1 MSEIADRADRAAR
14 VRALDTDGSFI
25 IQAPAGSGKTE
36 LLIQRFLA
44 LLARV
49 DAPEEVVAITFTRKA
64 AGEMRNRIVDAL
76 TASRTGVAPHSE
88 HERIT
93 QQLAA
98 DALRRDAQ
106 RAWGLAD
113 NPGRMRIRTIDS
125 LSRSLTSQMPLLSGL
140 GPVPEPQD
148 DATDLYREA
157 ARETLA
163 QLEDPQWSDEVAA
176 LLMHLNN
183 DTARAEQLL
192 AGLLARRDQW
202 LRHQQRFDRAALTE
216 ALANLVRDR
225 LQRVRDA
232 FADDVT
238 PELLMCIANAAP
250 ELHATGSAPAFRE
263 IAESRRL
270 PEARPSQLA
279 AWCSIAQFL
288 LTSEPKPQ
296 VRKQAGVKQGFL
308 PPSESGISAD
318 VRARRQHAKDC
329 MQALLVRVAQT
340 PGLIAALIEVRRLP
354 PPYYKDEQ
362 WRLIAALSPMLRLAL
377 AQLEVIFRVR
387 GVVDFPQLLIGAN
400 RALGE
405 PEAPTDLALILDY
418 RIRHL
423 LVDEFQDTS
432 LSQYELVRR
441 LTLGWQPGDGRT
453 LFVVGDPMQSIY
465 RFREA
470 EVALFLRARNDGI
483 GAVALES
490 LTLTR
495 NFRSQAGI
503 VDWVNRVFSAVLPRH
518 EDIATGAIPYS
529 ASLPTKPRLAGDAVQ
544 IHVLGSRLAEAGR
557 VIELVRGALAEQSD
571 QRIAILVRSRAH
583 LHDIVPA
590 LKRAGLRFRAIEIE
604 VLAHRPAVQDVHALT
619 RALLHPADRV
629 AWLSVLRAPWC
640 GLTLTDLERLVSDQR
655 DGILWVRMTDADVVA
670 TLSSDGQ
677 ARLRR
682 LLEAISPARQ
692 RRGRDDLRIR
702 VESAW
707 INLGGPACVQEQ
719 TDLEDVQV
727 YLDLLEALA
736 QGGDL
741 EDLQALED
749 ELDKLYAVADLQA
762 PETLQLMTIH
772 KAKGL
777 EFDTVILPGLSAAT
791 GADDTQLL
799 RWIERPRADG
809 GSDLLLGAMTAS
821 GGADDAIYAAI
832 ARLSNERQEH
842 EDGRVLY
849 VAATRAVKRLHLM
862 AQPKAIAG
870 ADGEV
875 RADVPT
881 KGALLGKLWPVVE
894 ADVQRAVAA
903 GALNATA
910 QAVLANDPMR
920 YPLRRVPLSWTAP
933 SPPPPV
939 AWQQLQQEENTREA
953 VVEFSW
959 VGESARHVGTV
970 VHLFLQRMA
979 HVGVE
984 AWDAEHMTRID
995 PVLRNALKQEGVPAS
1010 ELDAAHQRVQ
1020 LALSGVR
1027 DDARA
1032 RWMLSASRLDA
1043 NSEYRL
1049 AGELD
1054 GAFVNVVFDRTFVD
1068 DDGVRWIV
1076 DYKTG
1081 MHEGGDVDTFLD
1093 SERERYRSQLE
1104 RYARLLS
1111 RSEKRPIRLGLYFPL
1126 LKGWREW
1133 PAER

>member
-1 MSEIADRADRAAR
+1 MSSGAERSDRAAR
-14 VRALDTDGSFI
+14 VRALDTECSFI

-36 LLIQRFLA
+36 LLIQRYLA

-49 DAPEEVVAITFTRKA
+49 DQPEEVVAVTFTRKA

-76 TASRTGVAPHSE
+76 TASRTGVAARTE
-88 HERIT
+88 HEWIT

-98 DALRRDAQ
+98 AALRRDAQ

-163 QLEDPQWSDEVAA
+163 QLEDPQWSDQVAA

-216 ALANLVRDR
+216 ALANLVRER
-225 LQRVRDA
+225 LQRARDELA
-232 FADDVT
+232 NDAV
-238 PELLMCIANAAP
+238 PELLVCVANAAAR
-250 ELHATGSAPAFRE
+250 LYATAAPALRE
-263 IAESRRL
+263 IADSLRMPAPAPERL
-270 PEARPSQLA
+270 EAWQA
-279 AWCSIAQFL
+279 IADFL
-288 LTSEPKPQ
+288 LTADGDL
-296 VRKQAGVKQGFL
+296 RKKVDKRHGFPAAG
-308 PPSESGISAD
+308 ESGISAEE
-318 VRARRQHAKDC
+318 RARRQEAKDC
-329 MQALLVRVAQT
+329 MDALLAKLTQT
-340 PGLIAALIEVRRLP
+340 PQLVAALVEVRRLP
-354 PPYYKDEQ
+354 PPHYTDEQ
-362 WRLIAALSPMLRLAL
+362 WRLIEALSPMLRLAL
-377 AQLEVIFRVR
+377 AQLEIIFRAR

-418 RIRHL
+418 RISHL

-432 LSQYELVRR
+432 LSQYDLLQR

-483 GAVALES
+483 GAVVLEA

-495 NFRSQAGI
+495 NFRSQAGL
-503 VDWVNRVFSAVLPRH
+503 VEWVNRIFSAVLPRH
-518 EDIATGAIPYS
+518 EDMATGAIPYS
-529 ASLPTKPRLAGDAVQ
+529 ASLPTKPALAGDAVQ
-544 IHVLGSRLAEAGR
+544 IHVLNSRSAEAAR
-557 VIELVRGALAEQSD
+557 VIELVRTAQAEHSD
-571 QRIAILVRSRAH
+571 QRIAILVRSRMH

-590 LKRAGLRFRAIEIE
+590 LKQARLRFRAIEIE
-604 VLAHRPAVQDVHALT
+604 VLAHRPAVQDVYALT

-640 GLTLTDLERLVSDQR
+640 GLTLTDLERLVGDQR
-655 DGILWVRMTDADVVA
+655 DGILWVRMTDENVVA

-682 LLEAISPARQ
+682 LLDALSPARG
-692 RRGRDDLRIR
+692 RRARDDLRIR
-702 VESAW
+702 VEGAW
-707 INLGGPACVQEQ
+707 INLGGPACVQEP

-727 YLDLLEALA
+727 YLDLLAALE

-741 EDLQALED
+741 EDLQALEAK
-749 ELDKLYAVADLQA
+749 LDKLYALADLQA

-777 EFDTVILPGLSAAT
+777 EFDTVLVPGLSAAT
-791 GADDTQLL
+791 GVDDTQLL

-821 GGADDAIYAAI
+821 GGADDAIYASI
-832 ARLSNERQEH
+832 TRLSNERQEH

-849 VAATRAVKRLHLM
+849 VAATRAVNRLHLL
-862 AQPKAIAG
+862 AQPKAIEG
-870 ADGEV
+870 PDGKL

-881 KGALLGKLWPVVE
+881 KGALLAKLWPVIE
-894 ADVQRAVAA
+894 AEVQRAVAA
-903 GALNATA
+903 GALNAGA
-910 QAVLANDPMR
+910 HSALVNDPMR
-920 YPLRRVPLSWTAP
+920 YPLRRLALSWTPP
-933 SPPPPV
+933 SPPQPV
-939 AWQQLQQEENTREA
+939 AWQQVQQEDTTREA

-959 VGESARHVGTV
+959 VGESARHIGTV

-979 HVGVE
+979 QVGVE
-984 AWDAEHMTRID
+984 AWDTGHMARID

-1010 ELDAAHQRVQ
+1010 ELDAAHQRVRS
-1020 LALSGVR
+1020 ALSGVR
-1027 DDARA
+1027 GDRRA
-1032 RWMLSASRLDA
+1032 RWLLSAEHLDA

-1068 DDGVRWIV
+1068 DGGVRWIV

-1081 MHEGGDVDTFLD
+1081 MHEGGDVEAFLD

-1111 RSEKRPIRLGLYFPL
+1111 RSEKRPICLGLYFPL

-1133 PAER
+1133 PAEG